1 LDLEVGHRGAEMVVV
16 EERDVWGERYVVS
29 FFPNEGRK
37 VDECGPFDLAL
48 TGCSLSSFGYQ
59 SHKPWA
65 SFTRRRAVS
74 TSHPPTCDDHYF
86 GSLSILLV
94 WFSFGSRAVPS
105 FTFITSWFI

>member
-1 LDLEVGHRGAEMVVV
+1 MVVV
-16 EERDVWGERYVVS
+16 EERDVRGERYVVS
-29 FFPNEGRK
+29 FFPNEGRRI
-37 VDECGPFDLAL
+37 DECGSFDLGL

-74 TSHPPTCDDHYF
+74 ISHPPTCDDHYF

-94 WFSFGSRAVPS
+94 GFPLVRGPFPHLLSLLLGSFD
-105 FTFITSWFI
+105 